1 MANPLHAS
9 TLSHCIA
16 SSCIAY
22 VAVSVAAQLLHITI
36 LDSLHA
42 RIISPL
48 EFKAKLTSRYK
59 SMLLLYLRRIVSLII
74 IKIDESLLR
83 K

>member
-48 EFKAKLTSRYK
+48 EFKAKLTSR
-59 SMLLLYLRRIVSLII
+59 
-74 IKIDESLLR
+74 
-83 K
+83 